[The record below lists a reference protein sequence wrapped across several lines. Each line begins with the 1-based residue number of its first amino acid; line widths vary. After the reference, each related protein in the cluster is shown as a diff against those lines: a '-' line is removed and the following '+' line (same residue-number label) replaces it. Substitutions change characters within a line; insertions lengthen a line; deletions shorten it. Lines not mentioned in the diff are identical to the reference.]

1 MPKKPQ
7 DSNGLRSGHTS
18 SGPLPRKIH
27 LKRHVHPSLHGST
40 TSKSQTTEAT
50 NREINTGL
58 DNTMW
63 YKHTRE
69 RHKPSKK
76 EERMPPAATKKDLA
90 RTPGSQA
97 SQPEKDQYHTVS
109 LPGGSSKF
117 SHINSLRKETPTH
130 TENPVGFL
138 TDKPQR
144 GFHQESGSSQ
154 AHSHTDTYKTNLHE
168 NLQERTRNPTHT
180 SGQPRQTGKVPKK
193 TTRTALRT

>member
-1 MPKKPQ
+1 
-7 DSNGLRSGHTS
+7 
-18 SGPLPRKIH
+18 
-27 LKRHVHPSLHGST
+27 
-40 TSKSQTTEAT
+40 
-50 NREINTGL
+50 
-58 DNTMW
+58 
-63 YKHTRE
+63 
-69 RHKPSKK
+69 
-76 EERMPPAATKKDLA
+76 MPPAATKKDLA

-144 GFHQESGSSQ
+144 ALHQESGSSQ

-168 NLQERTRNPTHT
+168 DLQERTRHPAHT
-180 SGQPRQTGKVPKK
+180 SPFIKDFG
-193 TTRTALRT
+193 TRLTVYSPCPESAIHLPGDNVHANEPSSLSLPCPDALLYLGSSVIIPE

>member
-1 MPKKPQ
+1 
-7 DSNGLRSGHTS
+7 
-18 SGPLPRKIH
+18 
-27 LKRHVHPSLHGST
+27 
-40 TSKSQTTEAT
+40 
-50 NREINTGL
+50 
-58 DNTMW
+58 
-63 YKHTRE
+63 
-69 RHKPSKK
+69 
-76 EERMPPAATKKDLA
+76 MPPAATKKDLA

-144 GFHQESGSSQ
+144 ALHQESGSSQ

-168 NLQERTRNPTHT
+168 DLQERTRHPAHT
-180 SGQPRQTGKVPKK
+180 SGQPRQTGKVPKRLH
-193 TTRTALRT
+193 TQLCGPESSCCPITAHNMEYPQCLLSHFSRV